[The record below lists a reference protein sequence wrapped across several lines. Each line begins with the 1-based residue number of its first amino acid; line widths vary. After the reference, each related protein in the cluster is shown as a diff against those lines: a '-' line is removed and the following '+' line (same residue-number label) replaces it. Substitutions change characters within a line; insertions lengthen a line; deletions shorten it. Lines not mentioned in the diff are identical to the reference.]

1 MKTQITIKE
10 NYMKSSRILIAA
22 ALAAATTSA
31 FAADQADVRVTAS
44 VLNNCKI
51 ISTKDINFGALDP
64 AAATDRSANG
74 AVSFVCTKNVD
85 YALSADQGANF
96 DGASKRRQM
105 KGGDK
110 DFLPYALEKDTFA
123 GKGSGFS
130 TPLNITLTANVAG
143 NDYKD
148 LPAANYADLLRV
160 TLTP

>member
-1 MKTQITIKE
+1 
-10 NYMKSSRILIAA
+10 
-22 ALAAATTSA
+22 
-31 FAADQADVRVTAS
+31 
-44 VLNNCKI
+44 
-51 ISTKDINFGALDP
+51 
-64 AAATDRSANG
+64 
-74 AVSFVCTKNVD
+74 
-85 YALSADQGANF
+85 
-96 DGASKRRQM
+96 M
-105 KGGDK
+105 KGGDT